1 MKKRLEEYA
10 KLLIEVGLNV
20 QKGQDLVINTPVACA
35 EFARMCVKAAYNV
48 GARDVTVLWR
58 DDFVARE
65 HWLNAADDVFDS
77 VPAWQ
82 VERNLSFAKRGA
94 AWLSISASNPENLK
108 GVDPER
114 LAHYEVVSGKAED
127 EFYGMM
133 MNSDFPW
140 CVASIPID
148 SWANK
153 VFPNCE
159 SEEAIEKLW
168 DAIFN
173 AVRIS
178 GDGSAVEKWRKHC
191 DFLREQSEKLNSFNF
206 KYLHYTNSIGTDL
219 KVELPEGHI
228 WAGGSEKSGNGI
240 DFVANMPTEEIFTA
254 PKRDG
259 INGKIVAS
267 KPLVISGNL
276 IENFYFILK
285 DGKIVEVHAEKGEEI
300 LKKAI
305 ATDEGAS
312 RFGEIALVPY
322 DSPISNSGI
331 LFYNT
336 LFDENASCHFA
347 FGNAYPSC
355 IKGGNSM
362 TQEELVASGLNY
374 STTHNDFMVGTRD
387 LRIVGYTHDGKEVV
401 VFDNGNFAI

>member
-1 MKKRLEEYA
+1 
-10 KLLIEVGLNV
+10 
-20 QKGQDLVINTPVACA
+20 
-35 EFARMCVKAAYNV
+35 
-48 GARDVTVLWR
+48 
-58 DDFVARE
+58 
-65 HWLNAADDVFDS
+65 
-77 VPAWQ
+77 
-82 VERNLSFAKRGA
+82 
-94 AWLSISASNPENLK
+94 
-108 GVDPER
+108 
-114 LAHYEVVSGKAED
+114 
-127 EFYGMM
+127 
-133 MNSDFPW
+133 
-140 CVASIPID
+140 
-148 SWANK
+148 
-153 VFPNCE
+153 
-159 SEEAIEKLW
+159 
-168 DAIFN
+168 
-173 AVRIS
+173 
-178 GDGSAVEKWRKHC
+178 
-191 DFLREQSEKLNSFNF
+191 
-206 KYLHYTNSIGTDL
+206 
-219 KVELPEGHI
+219 
-228 WAGGSEKSGNGI
+228 
-240 DFVANMPTEEIFTA
+240 MPTEEIFTA

-300 LKKAI
+300 LKKTI